1 MLLKAKFKISNR
13 EVRNVWHMFLK
24 DKETDLETH
33 KKAIVISDICYL
45 VSFAFHCNRDQIDEV
60 FDIV

>member
-24 DKETDLETH
+24 DKETDLETY
-33 KKAIVISDICYL
+33 KKAIVMSYICYL
-45 VSFAFHCNRDQIDEV
+45 VSLHFTAIKIEMTKYL
-60 FDIV
+60 I